1 MPGDNN
7 KRSDS
12 AEEDPRIAEL
22 REINARL
29 KTVISH
35 LKNKH
40 TPRTVETSIQSAEVF
55 LHDHTPAFIYLDGGA
70 SFEGTRHVGSLMKLC
85 DALEVKIDMT
95 GADSL
100 AECTALLERKVALL
114 RSVYGV

>member
-1 MPGDNN
+1 MPGNGVA
-7 KRSDS
+7 DS

-29 KTVISH
+29 SIVIAH

-40 TPRTVETSIQSAEVF
+40 TPRSVETSIRMAEGF
-55 LHDHTPAFIYLDGGA
+55 LHDHTPAFISADGA

-85 DALEVKIDMT
+85 DALEVKIGMN

-100 AECTALLERKVALL
+100 TECTALLERKVQLL
-114 RSVYGV
+114 KMVHGV

>member
-1 MPGDNN
+1 MPGDGG
-7 KRSDS
+7 SDG

-29 KTVISH
+29 KTVLSH

-40 TPRTVETSIQSAEVF
+40 TPRSVETSIRSAELF
-55 LHDHTPAFIYLDGGA
+55 MHDHTPAFVYLDGA

-85 DALEVKIDMT
+85 DALEVKIDMA